1 METGRAEVLSIDGL
15 SKNFGVLP
23 VLNAISFKIFEGEL
37 IAVLGPSGCGKTTL
51 LRSVAGLLPF
61 SSGRILV
68 KGLDVA
74 GMQSPDIGVV
84 FQEPR
89 LLPWRTTYENIRLP
103 FELNRNHTE
112 VDDAIDSALD
122 LVGLSEFKDAYP
134 HELSGGMRS
143 RAALARALAPDPRIL
158 LMDEPLTGLDVK
170 TREELQD
177 EIIRIWEK
185 KRISLLWV
193 THSPEEA
200 VYLAD
205 RIIILSG
212 RPTRIKDVLSIEIP
226 RPRSR
231 HGGKIDELNDRIR
244 ELFQ

>member
-1 METGRAEVLSIDGL
+1 METVRAEVLSIDGL
-15 SKNFGVLP
+15 NKKFGDLH
-23 VLNAISFKIFEGEL
+23 VLNDISFKIYEGEL

-61 SSGRILV
+61 SSGRILLRGSDIA
-68 KGLDVA
+68 GL
-74 GMQSPDIGVV
+74 QSSDIGVV

-103 FELNRNHTE
+103 FELNRNHKE
-112 VDDAIDSALD
+112 VDAAIDSALEM
-122 LVGLSEFKDAYP
+122 VGLSEFKKAYP

-143 RAALARALAPDPRIL
+143 RVSLARALAPDPRIL
-158 LMDEPLTGLDVK
+158 LMDEPLTGLDIK

-177 EIIRIWEK
+177 EIISIWKQK
-185 KRISLLWV
+185 KVSLIWV

-205 RIIILSG
+205 RVIILSS
-212 RPTRIKDVLSIEIP
+212 RPTRIKDILTIDLP

-231 HGGKIDELNDRIR
+231 YGPEIDGLNERIR